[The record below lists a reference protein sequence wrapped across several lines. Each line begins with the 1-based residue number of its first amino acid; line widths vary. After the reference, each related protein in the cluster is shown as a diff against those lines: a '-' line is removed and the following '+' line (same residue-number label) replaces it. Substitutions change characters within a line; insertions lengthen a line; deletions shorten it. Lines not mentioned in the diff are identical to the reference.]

1 MKSPAKKKPFA
12 FWIFVGLLA
21 GILIGLVLIPVHI
34 GTVSGLNIAVG
45 YIKPLG
51 TIFLNLLRFVVVP
64 IVLFSIASGVIS
76 MRDIRK
82 VGSIGGKTIVFY
94 VCTTA
99 FALVIGLILASIA
112 KSFGM
117 FRPLR
122 TSGLEFTAPEGPSL
136 MDTLVDIFPANPILP
151 LANATML
158 QVIVIALFLGFG
170 VLLAGKKGEIAG
182 NVVESLNEVFL
193 KIMDMIIKL
202 SPLGVACLICPVIT
216 ENGPQIL
223 GDLFIVLVIAYIGY
237 ALHAAIVY
245 SLTVKVLGGVS
256 PVVFFKE
263 MAPAMIMAFS
273 SASSMGTL
281 PFTLE
286 CSEKLGAKKEIASF
300 VLPLGATINM
310 DGTAIYQGVCAVFI
324 ASCYGIDLSI
334 GHMLTIV
341 LTATLASIGTAGV
354 PGAGMVMLTMVLQSV
369 NIPIEG
375 IALVAGIDRL
385 FDMGR
390 TTVNITG
397 DAACAVIISSMEN
410 RKSKKL

>member
-1 MKSPAKKKPFA
+1 MKSRAKKKPFA
-12 FWIFVGLLA
+12 LWIFVGLLA
-21 GILIGLVLIPVHI
+21 GILIGLVLIPVKI
-34 GTVSGLNIAVG
+34 GTVSGLEIAVN
-45 YIKPLG
+45 YIKPFG
-51 TIFLNLLRFVVVP
+51 TIFLNLLKFIVIPV
-64 IVLFSIASGVIS
+64 VLFSITSGVIS

-82 VGSIGGKTIVFY
+82 VGSIGGKTILFY
-94 VCTTA
+94 IFTTA
-99 FALVIGLILASIA
+99 FALVVGLILASFA
-112 KSFGM
+112 KSFGL
-117 FRPLR
+117 FRPFR
-122 TSGLEFTAPEGPSL
+122 TSTLEFTAPESLSL
-136 MDTLVDIFPANPILP
+136 MDTLVDIFPANPITP
-151 LANATML
+151 LANAAML
-158 QVIVIALFLGFG
+158 QVIVISLFLGFG
-170 VLLAGKKGEIAG
+170 ILLAGEKGEIAG

-193 KIMDMIIKL
+193 KIMDMIIRL
-202 SPLGVACLICPVIT
+202 SPLGVTCLICPVIT

-223 GDLFIVLVIAYIGY
+223 GDLFVVLVIAYIGY
-237 ALHAAIVY
+237 ALHAVIVY
-245 SLTVKVLGGVS
+245 SLTVKILADIS
-256 PVVFFKE
+256 PAVFFKE

-281 PFTLE
+281 PLTLE
-286 CSEKLGAKKEIASF
+286 CSEKLGAKKEVASF

-334 GHMLTIV
+334 GQMLTIV

-390 TTVNITG
+390 TTINITG
-397 DAACAVIISSMEN
+397 DAACAVIISSMKD

>member
-1 MKSPAKKKPFA
+1 MKSPAKKKPLA
-12 FWIFVGLLA
+12 LWIFIGLLS
-21 GILIGLVLIPVHI
+21 GILIGLVLIPVNI
-34 GTVSGLNIAVG
+34 GNVSGLDVAIN
-45 YIKPLG
+45 YIKPVG
-51 TIFLNLLRFVVVP
+51 AIFLNLLKFVVVP
-64 IVLFSIASGVIS
+64 IVLFSVTSGVIS

-82 VGSIGGKTIVFY
+82 VGSIGGKTIIFY
-94 VCTTA
+94 ICTTA
-99 FALVIGLILASIA
+99 VALFISLLLASFA
-112 KSFGM
+112 RSFGL
-117 FRPLR
+117 FRPFR
-122 TSGLEFTAPEGPSL
+122 TSDLEYTAPAGQNL
-136 MDTLVDIFPANPILP
+136 MDTFVDIFPSNLITP
-151 LANATML
+151 LANDAML

-170 VLLAGKKGEIAG
+170 ILLAGEKGELTG
-182 NVVESLNEVFL
+182 NVVNGFNEVFL
-193 KIMDMIIKL
+193 RIMDMIIQL
-202 SPLGVACLICPVIT
+202 SPFGIACLICPVVT

-223 GDLFIVLVIAYIGY
+223 GDLFSVLVVAYIGY
-237 ALHAAIVY
+237 ALHAVFVY
-245 SLTVKVLGGVS
+245 SIALKALGGIS
-256 PVVFFKE
+256 PVVFFKG
-263 MAPAMIMAFS
+263 MTPAMIMAFS

-286 CSEKLGAKKEIASF
+286 CSENLGAKKEVASF

-334 GHMLTIV
+334 GQMLTMV

-390 TTVNITG
+390 TTINITG
-397 DAACAVIISSMEN
+397 DAACAVIVSKMED
-410 RKSKKL
+410 RKAQNT